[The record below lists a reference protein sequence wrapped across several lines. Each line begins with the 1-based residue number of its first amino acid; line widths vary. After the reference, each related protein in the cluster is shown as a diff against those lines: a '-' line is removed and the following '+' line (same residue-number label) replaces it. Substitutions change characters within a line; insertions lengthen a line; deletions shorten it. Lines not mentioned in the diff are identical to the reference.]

1 MGFVRGI
8 INFTL
13 MIVLSI
19 CLMVLF
25 GYGLLNSS
33 VLSFEANKTVIEETA
48 FTEELTSEVLQRYN
62 TKLVDLSVD
71 DDVLL
76 SFINESGLGVIGY
89 VLSETESMP
98 SVDVT
103 FLKDY
108 VIKNVTVEEAGKVYG
123 NVDFDEMITAL
134 REIPEGESVSNNFD
148 MFLEE
153 KNLSIHQADV
163 DKVTE
168 LYLENKELDDQ
179 MLKEKIISEMAYD
192 KLNLNDM
199 YTELSLQSL
208 FDDLMDRNPFTL
220 IREMLNTVNKNIYGY
235 MAITMVIL
243 FLMILIVEFR
253 IGSFTVWIALALMIA
268 IIPVQAIRLV
278 NIIVDQELF
287 DIFNGMESYKNYML
301 DVIIDKLNVYTI
313 VSVVL
318 IVLLFV
324 ISKVARKNL
333 DDKIEPVEG
342 KKQNRY
348 VIVRFAVFAIL
359 AFGLFLNVKGMYRY
373 DMNKYEEIQSIQ
385 PDDFDPKDLDITLSE
400 LLNINYDF

>member
-13 MIVLSI
+13 MIVLGI
-19 CLMVLF
+19 CLMVWF

-33 VLSFEANKTVIEETA
+33 ILSFEANKTVIEETA

-108 VIKNVTVEEAGKVYG
+108 VIKNVAVEEAGKVYG

-134 REIPEGESVSNNFD
+134 RMIPEGESVSNNFD
-148 MFLEE
+148 VFLEE

-220 IREMLNTVNKNIYGY
+220 IREMLNTVNKNVYGY

-253 IGSFTVWIALALMIA
+253 IGSFTVWMALALMIA

-278 NIIVDQELF
+278 NIIVDQDLF

-301 DVIIDKLNVYTI
+301 DVVIDKLNVYTI

-333 DDKIEPVEG
+333 DDKIEHIEG
-342 KKQNRY
+342 KKRNRY